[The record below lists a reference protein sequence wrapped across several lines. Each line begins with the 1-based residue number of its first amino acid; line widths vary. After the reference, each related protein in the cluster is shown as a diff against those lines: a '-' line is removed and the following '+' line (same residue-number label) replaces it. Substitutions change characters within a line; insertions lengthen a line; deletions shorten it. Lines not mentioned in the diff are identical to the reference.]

1 MKLILASRNKKKIKE
16 MEALLSQYIEGVRI
30 LSLDDEY
37 RNEELC
43 DVTVRVDG
51 GVASVATQIASLCGL
66 DA

>member
-1 MKLILASRNKKKIKE
+1 MVFVRRRRESVIMDIVSRPLEPRDKTC
-16 MEALLSQYIEGVRI
+16 RI